1 MKKIGVFGLGDMGA
15 AITHR
20 LLKKNFEVISTKRG
34 KYMDFIENNS
44 FSVMTNP
51 CDVGA
56 SSDIIIFCVDTI
68 ENLNKIIFS
77 ENGLISSE
85 KLPKYFLDF
94 GTGKPSNCIDIS
106 NQFLKQDKIYV
117 DMPIGRTPAHAR
129 EGKLNLFI
137 SAKKDELNECIQ
149 IIQTISENQFYLDR
163 IGEGTKI
170 KLINNFYGQ
179 TVTLI
184 FGQLLKLANDQNIDI
199 NNLVN
204 VMSAGPLFSD
214 ILNAIKPYYE
224 HDSKGGMEFSINNAY
239 KDLIYF
245 KEEFGANELV
255 NEVIKYFEK
264 VIDNGFGAKSVAEV
278 SKYAN

>member
-1 MKKIGVFGLGDMGA
+1 
-15 AITHR
+15 
-20 LLKKNFEVISTKRG
+20 
-34 KYMDFIENNS
+34 MDFIENKS
-44 FSVMTNP
+44 FSVMANP

-56 SSDIIIFCVDTI
+56 NADIIIFCVDTI

-77 ENGLISSE
+77 ENGLLSSK
-85 KLPKYFLDF
+85 KLPTYFLDL
-94 GTGKPSNCIDIS
+94 GTGKPSNCINIS

-137 SAKKDELNECIQ
+137 SAKKDELNKCNQ
-149 IIQTISENQFYLDR
+149 IIQTISENQFYLDK

-179 TVTLI
+179 AVTLI
-184 FGQLLKLANDQNIDI
+184 FGQLLKVANDQNIEI

-224 HDSKGGMEFSINNAY
+224 HDNKGAMEFSINNAY

-245 KEEFGANELV
+245 KEEFGTNKLV

-264 VIDNGFGAKSVAEV
+264 VINNGFGAKSVAEV